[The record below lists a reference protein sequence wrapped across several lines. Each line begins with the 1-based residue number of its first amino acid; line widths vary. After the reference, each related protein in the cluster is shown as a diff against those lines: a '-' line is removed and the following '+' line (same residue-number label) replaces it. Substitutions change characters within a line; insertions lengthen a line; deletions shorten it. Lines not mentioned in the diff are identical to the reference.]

1 MSLRVREAGPA
12 DAPAVAMLLGELGYP
27 SSEEEFRARFERYS
41 KFAGTHLIAAEDGGE
56 VIGLGAMQVMPLVH
70 RDLPVARIT
79 SMVVRSDRR
88 GRGIGRR
95 LEEELE
101 AIARREGCGRIDLTS
116 RHRRKEAHA
125 FYRSLGFEET
135 SARFVKDLG

>member
-1 MSLRVREAGPA
+1 MEIRGVRPA
-12 DAPAVAMLLGELGYP
+12 DAPAVGALLGELGYP
-27 SSEEEFRARFERYS
+27 TSEEEFSARLERYS
-41 KFAGTHLIAAEDGGE
+41 RAGGAHLIVAEEGGE
-56 VIGLGAMQVMPLVH
+56 VIGLAAVQVMPLLH

-88 GRGIGRR
+88 GEGVGRR
-95 LEEELE
+95 LVAELE
-101 AIARREGCGRIDLTS
+101 TIARREGCGRIDLTS

-135 SARFVKDLG
+135 SRRFVKDLGE